1 MSGYYDSNDPLRRDS
16 PYDLNAGRDGGA
28 WVWIA
33 GAALVV
39 ILVVLAFG
47 ARHGNQAGTNV
58 AQNNSPGMSRSASPP
73 AGPVSPAFKPAP
85 MSPATPTAPADKP

>member
-1 MSGYYDSNDPLRRDS
+1 MSDYGNANDPFRRDS

-39 ILVVLAFG
+39 ILVALALG
-47 ARHGNQAGTNV
+47 IHHTPNQAGPNV
-58 AQNNSPGMSRSASPP
+58 AQNNPPAMSRTAPPPSSP
-73 AGPVSPAFKPAP
+73 ASPAFTPAP
-85 MSPATPTAPADKP
+85 MNPTAPQAPAKP

>member
-39 ILVVLAFG
+39 ILVALAFG
-47 ARHGNQAGTNV
+47 AHHGNQAGTNV

-73 AGPVSPAFKPAP
+73 AGPASPAFKPAP
-85 MSPATPTAPADKP
+85 MSPATPTAPANKP